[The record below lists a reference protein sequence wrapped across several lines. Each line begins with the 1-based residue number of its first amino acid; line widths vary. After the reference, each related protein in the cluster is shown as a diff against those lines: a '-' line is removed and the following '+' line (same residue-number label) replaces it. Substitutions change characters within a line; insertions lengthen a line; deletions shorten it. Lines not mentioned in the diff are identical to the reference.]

1 MKCDALRKK
10 TTRVN
15 DSTDN
20 VNLLLV
26 TEYRK
31 MLIDVRNDSFCRI
44 MWRQHEPLPIGSSAR
59 CVMTMQWPFLR
70 IACRYAVTHDVT
82 LKDHHTQ
89 NYIYVEC
96 LLILVLIYAAY
107 VILCAMALSQGCWS
121 IVIVKSTM
129 YLSKIFTSNTR
140 FLHFTFSN
148 TMHESIYDWII
159 RILHISFLRETEKY
173 SIAKKSDSI

>member
-59 CVMTMQWPFLR
+59 CVMTMRWPFLR

-89 NYIYVEC
+89 NYIYVGC

-107 VILCAMALSQGCWS
+107 VILCAMALSQGCALIDCYREINDVSFKNIHIEYS
-121 IVIVKSTM
+121 ISTF
-129 YLSKIFTSNTR
+129 YVFQYHAWKYIRLDYSYPAHFFSSRNWKIF
-140 FLHFTFSN
+140 
-148 TMHESIYDWII
+148 YC
-159 RILHISFLRETEKY
+159 
-173 SIAKKSDSI
+173 